1 VDGRETIIDVAS
13 EEEVLS
19 EHENSQVLSNPA
31 TRTPFVP
38 RCASLKRRPSTL
50 ENESK
55 QRHLDSE
62 PHKAFPQL
70 TSQVQFVELDGYAA
84 DTEDFELPSLP
95 KVKTD
100 MFENAV
106 MGGFPEVG
114 TAHLQVQEHQHIHL
128 ASSLQQIHTSESGL
142 NGGNAQATEL
152 FDISNAST
160 AQPTGNQL
168 VDSPPYA
175 MSGNLF
181 IPVTQSQLS
190 ESSRDASI
198 ALEPLKAGVHA
209 RLPSV
214 DHLADSRASAIHVH
228 VPNEVAG
235 TDSVESDLDMYLVES
250 WERWEIPWASPTEV
264 LERKRMAERAM
275 TIERAKGSMVIDL
288 TRD

>member
-1 VDGRETIIDVAS
+1 
-13 EEEVLS
+13 
-19 EHENSQVLSNPA
+19 
-31 TRTPFVP
+31 
-38 RCASLKRRPSTL
+38 
-50 ENESK
+50 
-55 QRHLDSE
+55 
-62 PHKAFPQL
+62 
-70 TSQVQFVELDGYAA
+70 
-84 DTEDFELPSLP
+84 
-95 KVKTD
+95 
-100 MFENAV
+100 
-106 MGGFPEVG
+106 
-114 TAHLQVQEHQHIHL
+114 
-128 ASSLQQIHTSESGL
+128 
-142 NGGNAQATEL
+142 
-152 FDISNAST
+152 
-160 AQPTGNQL
+160 
-168 VDSPPYA
+168 

-235 TDSVESDLDMYLVES
+235 TDSVESDSDMYLVES